1 MRHVF
6 FLREALTC
14 LQRQFRDQGAWTN
27 RGEAGRHWNNFW
39 EEMYRVRLVRLVRL
53 WLNMLNEFR
62 VLHYL
67 HIIWFHLVSPLHSR
81 QCPTVTTDPPATPRR
96 CSGKVRAGR
105 ASSDTQHQDAP
116 SIDPDVP
123 TTFQRINKRIQLTLG
138 RLQSTGCV
146 QLKQTSLQ
154 DKECLLNI
162 TQHPFVAVNSSFQV
176 PLCYDS
182 HCHLLSSAVK
192 GKVDSS

>member
-1 MRHVF
+1 MPSSS
-6 FLREALTC
+6 LPS
-14 LQRQFRDQGAWTN
+14 
-27 RGEAGRHWNNFW
+27 
-39 EEMYRVRLVRLVRL
+39 YR
-53 WLNMLNEFR
+53 F
-62 VLHYL
+62 
-67 HIIWFHLVSPLHSR
+67 IWFHLVSPLHR

-105 ASSDTQHQDAP
+105 ASSDTQHQQTHQQTHPTHAGAVAEHRLRAIEADRP
-116 SIDPDVP
+116 GQNGQIESNRNEFHRIPGKGVRVP
-123 TTFQRINKRIQLTLG
+123 
-138 RLQSTGCV
+138 
-146 QLKQTSLQ
+146 
-154 DKECLLNI
+154 